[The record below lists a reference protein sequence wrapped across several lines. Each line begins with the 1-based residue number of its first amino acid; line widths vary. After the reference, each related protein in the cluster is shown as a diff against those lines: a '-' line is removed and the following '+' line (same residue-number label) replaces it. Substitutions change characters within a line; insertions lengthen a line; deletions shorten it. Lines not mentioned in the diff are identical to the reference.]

1 MRLAS
6 AFGIALVAA
15 APFAHGAGQSLTP
28 GQVFEAASPSV
39 VVVNGL
45 DLTGTPTMQ
54 GSGVV
59 IAPGVVVSNCHVF
72 KSVESARVLF
82 RGEALPAT
90 LRHMDT
96 ERDLCS
102 FTAMGLSAPPARLG
116 DTKSLRVGDR
126 VYAIG
131 APRGLD
137 LTLSDGL
144 VSSLRALDGGTLLQ
158 VTAPISPGSSGG
170 GLFDSAGRLVGITT
184 MQWKESQQLNF
195 AVPVE
200 WAADL
205 PVRDAERRRRTAI
218 TQPTDAKE
226 KGRLALNALGD
237 ELQASDAAY
246 AVKLPLLLPELT
258 KIKATLPPEQWAD
271 ATRRAYAAIH
281 LPSPPTKGGNP
292 WILIGK
298 SKNTDLEIDSRT
310 VRWDGKRANF
320 WVRSTHSVAEAF
332 EGRDVK
338 TELLLYILDCDL
350 QTLSFT
356 DGIYYGSSGELIKSW
371 KFTEYKSR
379 SAIAPESVGWTM
391 LTTLCK

>member
-1 MRLAS
+1 M
-6 AFGIALVAA
+6 
-15 APFAHGAGQSLTP
+15 TP

-144 VSSLRALDGGTLLQ
+144 VSSLRGLAGGTLLQ
-158 VTAPISPGSSGG
+158 ITAPISPGSSGG
-170 GLFDSAGRLVGITT
+170 GLFDSKGKLIGITT

-200 WAADL
+200 WIDDLPGRDAARRQRTRADAAAD
-205 PVRDAERRRRTAI
+205 VAAI
-218 TQPTDAKE
+218 KADVLE
-226 KGRLALNALGD
+226 GGRIALNALGD
-237 ELQASDAAY
+237 ELEASDPHY
-246 AVKLPLLLPELT
+246 AKKVPLLLPKLRE
-258 KIKATLPPEQWAD
+258 IKATLPPQQWVA
-271 ATRRAYAAIH
+271 ATRRAYAAIR
-281 LPSPPTKGGNP
+281 LPTAPADPGSPWTLVTNSGN
-292 WILIGK
+292 
-298 SKNTDLEIDSRT
+298 TVVEIDSRT
-310 VRWDGKRANF
+310 VRWDGRRARF
-320 WVRSTHSVAEAF
+320 WLRGTNAIAEAYD
-332 EGRDVK
+332 GYPDVK
-338 TELLLYILDCDL
+338 TRLQSYILDCDE
-350 QTLSFT
+350 QTSTFT
-356 DGIYYGSSGELIKSW
+356 QQDLRDSSNKLLATQIFPEHKNR
-371 KFTEYKSR
+371 KE
-379 SAIAPESVGWTM
+379 IAPDTGNWQLLKS
-391 LTTLCK
+391 LCR